1 MADVLRRGEGTLTE
15 VSLESSRQAAPVE
28 VIKEVPVPTKPAGDP
43 QVLGWLVFVVG
54 STCLGL
60 ELVGYVN
67 QGALGAPI
75 AIIAGATAFGLLV
88 STVWAAYLGQTFVA
102 GAFGVFC
109 GFWISYT
116 ILVFG
121 ALHGWLGLAA
131 LAKTDAGVVGDTV
144 KAFLLAW
151 AITFAILTLATIR
164 LPLAYTVDVA
174 LVDAAVWILYIAN
187 SGDDP
192 SGLTK
197 LAGFV
202 VFTFAAIGAYI
213 WLSAADQSLG
223 GPGYPLGSPLR
234 K

>member
-1 MADVLRRGEGTLTE
+1 MATVESPTQQAGAIE
-15 VSLESSRQAAPVE
+15 VVR
-28 VIKEVPVPTKPAGDP
+28 EVPVPVKATGDP
-43 QVLGWLVFVVG
+43 QILGWLVFVVG

-60 ELVGYVN
+60 QLVGYVN

-75 AIIAGATAFGLLV
+75 AIIAGTTAVGLLV
-88 STVWAAYLGQTFVA
+88 STIWAAYLGQTFVA
-102 GAFGVFC
+102 GAFGIFC
-109 GFWISYT
+109 GFWMSYT

-151 AITFAILTLATIR
+151 AITFAILTLATMR

-174 LVDAAVWILYIAN
+174 LVDAAVWILFIAN
-187 SGDDP
+187 SGSDP

-197 LAGFV
+197 VAGVV
-202 VFTFAAIGAYI
+202 VFAFAALGAYI
-213 WLSAADQSLG
+213 WLSSADQSLG
-223 GPGYPLGSPLR
+223 GPGYPLGKPLR
-234 K
+234 S

>member
-1 MADVLRRGEGTLTE
+1 MTE
-15 VSLESSRQAAPVE
+15 VSLESSRQSAPVE
-28 VIKEVPVPTKPAGDP
+28 VIKEVAVPTKPAGDP
-43 QVLGWLVFVVG
+43 QVFGWLVFVAG

-60 ELVGYVN
+60 ELVGAVN

-75 AIIAGATAFGLLV
+75 PIIAGATAFGLMV
-88 STVWAAYLGQTFVA
+88 SAIWAAYVGQTYVA
-102 GAFGVFC
+102 SAFGVFC

-116 ILVFG
+116 ILVLG
-121 ALHGWLGLAA
+121 ALNGWLGLAA

-151 AITFAILTLATIR
+151 AVTMALLTLSTLR

-174 LVDAAVWILYIAN
+174 LVDAALWILYVAN
-187 SGDDP
+187 SGSDP

-197 LAGFV
+197 VAGYV

>member
-1 MADVLRRGEGTLTE
+1 MLATE
-15 VSLESSRQAAPVE
+15 VNVESSTAAGSVE
-28 VIKEVPVPTKPAGDP
+28 VVREVPVPVRATGDP

-60 ELVGYVN
+60 ELVGFVN
-67 QGALGAPI
+67 QGALGAPL
-75 AIIAGATAFGLLV
+75 AIIFGATAFGLMV
-88 STVWAAYLGQTFVA
+88 SAVWAAYLGQTFVA

-116 ILVFG
+116 ALV
-121 ALHGWLGLAA
+121 LGLTHNWFGIAA
-131 LAKTDAGVVGDTV
+131 LTKTDSAVVGDTV

-151 AITFAILTLATIR
+151 AITMALLTLATIR
-164 LPLAYTVDVA
+164 LPMAYTIDVA
-174 LVDAAVWILYIAN
+174 LVDAALWILFIAN
-187 SGDDP
+187 SGSDP

-197 LAGFV
+197 LAGGV
-202 VFTFAAIGAYI
+202 VFVFAAIGAYI

-234 K
+234 Q

>member
-1 MADVLRRGEGTLTE
+1 LATVESPTQQAGAIE
-15 VSLESSRQAAPVE
+15 VVR
-28 VIKEVPVPTKPAGDP
+28 EVPVPVKATGDP
-43 QVLGWLVFVVG
+43 QILGWLVFVVG

-60 ELVGYVN
+60 QLVGYVN

-75 AIIAGATAFGLLV
+75 AIIAGTTAVGLLV
-88 STVWAAYLGQTFVA
+88 STIWAAYLGQTFVA
-102 GAFGVFC
+102 GAFGIFC
-109 GFWISYT
+109 GFWMSYT

-151 AITFAILTLATIR
+151 AITFAILTLATMR

-174 LVDAAVWILYIAN
+174 LVDAAVWILFIAN
-187 SGDDP
+187 SGSDP

-197 LAGFV
+197 VAGVV
-202 VFTFAAIGAYI
+202 VFAFAALGAYI
-213 WLSAADQSLG
+213 WLSSADQSLG
-223 GPGYPLGSPLR
+223 GPGYPLGKPLR
-234 K
+234 S

>member
-1 MADVLRRGEGTLTE
+1 VATE
-15 VSLESSRQAAPVE
+15 VDVNNPATATGVE
-28 VIKEVPVPTKPAGDP
+28 VVREVAVPTKPTGDP

-60 ELVGYVN
+60 QLVGYVN

-75 AIIAGATAFGLLV
+75 AVIAGATAMGLLV
-88 STVWAAYLGQTFVA
+88 STIWAAYLGQTFVA

-151 AITFAILTLATIR
+151 AIAFAILTLATIR

-174 LVDAAVWILYIAN
+174 LVDAAVWILFIAN
-187 SGDDP
+187 NGDDP

-197 LAGFV
+197 VAGVV
-202 VFTFAAIGAYI
+202 VFAFAAIGAYI

-223 GPGYPLGSPLR
+223 GPGYPLGSPIR

>member
-1 MADVLRRGEGTLTE
+1 
-15 VSLESSRQAAPVE
+15 
-28 VIKEVPVPTKPAGDP
+28 VPTKASGDP

-60 ELVGYVN
+60 QLVGFVN
-67 QGALGAPI
+67 QGANGAPL
-75 AIIAGATAFGLLV
+75 AIIFGATAFGLMV
-88 STVWAAYLGQTFVA
+88 SAVWAAYLGQTFVA

-116 ILVFG
+116 MFILG
-121 ALHGWLGLAA
+121 LTHGWFGLAA
-131 LAKTDAGVVGDTV
+131 VAETDAGVVIDTI
-144 KAFLLAW
+144 KTFLLAW
-151 AITFAILTLATIR
+151 AITMALLTLATIR

-174 LVDAAVWILYIAN
+174 LVDAALWILFIGY

-192 SGLTK
+192 TGMAK
-197 LAGFV
+197 VAGAV
-202 VFTFAAIGAYI
+202 VFTFAAIGGYI

>member
-1 MADVLRRGEGTLTE
+1 LATE
-15 VSLESSRQAAPVE
+15 VGVQSSQQGAVE
-28 VIKEVPVPTKPAGDP
+28 VIREVPVPTKPAGDP

-60 ELVGYVN
+60 QLVGYVN
-67 QGALGAPI
+67 QGALGAPL
-75 AIIAGATAFGLLV
+75 AIIFGATAFGLLV

-116 ILVFG
+116 MLVFG

-131 LAKTDAGVVGDTV
+131 VAKTDAGVVGDTV

-151 AITFAILTLATIR
+151 AITMAILTLATVR

-174 LVDAAVWILYIAN
+174 LVDAALWILYVAN
-187 SGDDP
+187 SGSDP

-197 LAGFV
+197 VAGVV

>member
-1 MADVLRRGEGTLTE
+1 
-15 VSLESSRQAAPVE
+15 
-28 VIKEVPVPTKPAGDP
+28 VPVPVKATGDP
-43 QVLGWLVFVVG
+43 QILGWLVFVVG

-60 ELVGYVN
+60 QLVGYVN

-75 AIIAGATAFGLLV
+75 AIIAGTTAVGLLV
-88 STVWAAYLGQTFVA
+88 STLWAAYLGQTFVA
-102 GAFGVFC
+102 GAFGIFC
-109 GFWISYT
+109 GFWMSYT

-151 AITFAILTLATIR
+151 AITFAILTLATMR

-174 LVDAAVWILYIAN
+174 LVDAALWILYVAN
-187 SGDDP
+187 SGSDP

-197 LAGFV
+197 VAGVV

>member
-1 MADVLRRGEGTLTE
+1 M
-15 VSLESSRQAAPVE
+15 
-28 VIKEVPVPTKPAGDP
+28 
-43 QVLGWLVFVVG
+43 
-54 STCLGL
+54 
-60 ELVGYVN
+60 
-67 QGALGAPI
+67 
-75 AIIAGATAFGLLV
+75 GLLV
-88 STVWAAYLGQTFVA
+88 STIWAAYLGQTFVA

-144 KAFLLAW
+144 KAFILAW
-151 AITFAILTLATIR
+151 AITMAILTLATIR

-174 LVDAAVWILYIAN
+174 LVDAALWILYVAN
-187 SGDDP
+187 SGSDP

-197 LAGFV
+197 LAGVV

>member
-1 MADVLRRGEGTLTE
+1 
-15 VSLESSRQAAPVE
+15 
-28 VIKEVPVPTKPAGDP
+28 VIKEVPVPTKPSGDP

-174 LVDAAVWILYIAN
+174 LVDAAVWILFVAN
-187 SGDDP
+187 SGSDP

-197 LAGFV
+197 LAGVV

>member
-1 MADVLRRGEGTLTE
+1 VA
-15 VSLESSRQAAPVE
+15 
-28 VIKEVPVPTKPAGDP
+28 VPVKATGDP
-43 QVLGWLVFVVG
+43 QVFGWLVFVVG

-67 QGALGAPI
+67 QGALGAPL
-75 AIIAGATAFGLLV
+75 AIIFGATAFGLLV
-88 STVWAAYLGQTFVA
+88 STVWAAYVGQTFVA

-116 ILVFG
+116 ALVLG
-121 ALHGWLGLAA
+121 LTHGWFGIAA

-151 AITFAILTLATIR
+151 AITMALLTLATLR
-164 LPLAYTVDVA
+164 LPLAYTIDVA
-174 LVDAAVWILYIAN
+174 LVDAALWILFIAN
-187 SGDDP
+187 SGSDP

-197 LAGFV
+197 LAGVV

-213 WLSAADQSLG
+213 WLSTADQSLG
-223 GPGYPLGSPLR
+223 GPGYPLGAPLR

>member
-1 MADVLRRGEGTLTE
+1 M
-15 VSLESSRQAAPVE
+15 
-28 VIKEVPVPTKPAGDP
+28 IKEVAVPTKPAGDP
-43 QVLGWLVFVVG
+43 QVFGWLVFVAG

-60 ELVGYVN
+60 ELVGAVN

-75 AIIAGATAFGLLV
+75 PIIAGATAFGLMV
-88 STVWAAYLGQTFVA
+88 SAIWAAYVGQTYVA
-102 GAFGVFC
+102 AAFGVFC

-116 ILVFG
+116 ILVLG
-121 ALHGWLGLAA
+121 ALNGWLGLAA

-151 AITFAILTLATIR
+151 AVTMALLTLSTLR

-174 LVDAAVWILYIAN
+174 LVDAALWILYVAN
-187 SGDDP
+187 SGSDP

-197 LAGFV
+197 VAGYV

>member
-1 MADVLRRGEGTLTE
+1 
-15 VSLESSRQAAPVE
+15 
-28 VIKEVPVPTKPAGDP
+28 VPVPVKATGDP

-60 ELVGYVN
+60 QLVGYVN
-67 QGALGAPI
+67 QGALGAPL
-75 AIIAGATAFGLLV
+75 AIIFGATAVGLMV
-88 STVWAAYLGQTFVA
+88 SAIWAAYLGQTFVA

-109 GFWISYT
+109 GFWISYLA
-116 ILVFG
+116 LV
-121 ALHGWLGLAA
+121 LGLTHNWFGIAA

-144 KAFLLAW
+144 LAFLLAW
-151 AITFAILTLATIR
+151 AITMALLTLATIR

-174 LVDAAVWILYIAN
+174 LVDAALWVLFIAN
-187 SGDDP
+187 NGDDP

-197 LAGFV
+197 LAGVIVFV
-202 VFTFAAIGAYI
+202 FAALGAYI

-234 K
+234 Q

>member
-1 MADVLRRGEGTLTE
+1 MTE
-15 VSLESSRQAAPVE
+15 VSVESSRQGAPVE
-28 VIKEVPVPTKPAGDP
+28 VIKEVAVPAKVTGDP
-43 QVLGWLVFVVG
+43 QVFGWLVFVVG

-60 ELVGYVN
+60 ELVGFVN

-75 AIIAGATAFGLLV
+75 PIIAGATAFGLLI
-88 STVWAAYLGQTFVA
+88 STIWALYVGQTYVA
-102 GAFGVFC
+102 AAFGVFC

-116 ILVFG
+116 ILVLG
-121 ALHGWLGLAA
+121 ALSKADPLGLTA
-131 LAKTDAGVVGDTV
+131 LSATDKAVVGDTV

-151 AITFAILTLATIR
+151 AITMALLTLSTLR
-164 LPLAYTVDVA
+164 LPMAYTIDVA
-174 LVDAAVWILYIAN
+174 LVDAALWILFIAN

-192 SGLTK
+192 TGLTK
-197 LAGFV
+197 LAGAV
-202 VFTFAAIGAYI
+202 VFTFAALGAYI